1 MKNILTA
8 VIIFCLCLTLFTA
21 CEKPAPTTQTPDT
34 TNTTGTE
41 YTESTGNTTGTND
54 PDSNETS
61 GSNDNTASTES
72 SANQETATLQ
82 GESITED
89 QFSALKT
96 NCPTNYTY
104 TEVRS
109 YNGKTETIHMM
120 VNGKEFMETTT
131 EGTSITRKLM
141 GILQNGKIKNYQ
153 YNEATGKWDSCNTGK
168 TLNYPLNGFPIPL
181 SEFAFDAATG
191 IYRYTM
197 TNNGTTAEMQL
208 AFKDG
213 VLVYLGQFAGEN
225 QSTVTFQD
233 YASTV
238 IPVPDA
244 SDLVE
249 TSPDKNA
256 SADQD

>member
-1 MKNILTA
+1 MKTILTA
-8 VIIFCLCLTLFTA
+8 VIILCLCLTLFTA
-21 CEKPAPTTQTPDT
+21 CEKPTPTTQTPGT
-34 TNTTGTE
+34 TDTTGTE
-41 YTESTGNTTGTND
+41 YTESTANTTRTND
-54 PDSNETS
+54 PDSNEST
-61 GSNDNTASTES
+61 GSTGITASTES
-72 SANQETATLQ
+72 SFSQESATLQ
-82 GESITED
+82 GESITDD
-89 QFSALKT
+89 QFEAPKT

-109 YNGKTETIHMM
+109 YNGKAETIHMM
-120 VNGKEFMETTT
+120 VNGEEFMETIT
-131 EGTSITRKLM
+131 EGTTVTRKLM

-153 YNEATGKWDSCNTGK
+153 YNATTGKWDSCNTGK

-181 SEFAFDAATG
+181 SEFTFDAATG
-191 IYRYTM
+191 IYKYTM

-213 VLVYLGQFAGEN
+213 MLVYLGQFSGEN

-238 IPVPDA
+238 IPVPDT

-249 TSPDKNA
+249 TSPGKNT